1 MAAPSSYAPPP
12 PAFQDDP
19 SLDLVTAADAL
30 FETLFPLLDRDGSGF
45 AAEVDVLGALRC
57 TCRTDDLA
65 RRALARVTESG
76 HVDPPR
82 LREIV
87 EGQVPM
93 RENDTG
99 ASWHERLVKLVL
111 AIVRDFEKRATER
124 GEFVA
129 SAESREVAR
138 HLREMEQRRAYAT
151 LEALK
156 KSQHEGLRKGQV
168 KEARDFN
175 RSWTVRMAEFNKH
188 ARRAVTELRSRHE
201 TAIEEYVAAQR
212 PVLVAKLQR
221 THKAT
226 DTLDAQKVLARLSL
240 AEQFDEAGKY
250 ARKVDQLQRR
260 DADEAHSLADVELE
274 KKLDVMRWQHKL
286 ELRGLLTKISRLR
299 SEHRGA
305 WEEGLSR
312 LVLAQRNMLS
322 TLDMK
327 QQREAKRTA
336 AAVRSMLT
344 PLLTERPEN
353 KVTVR
358 SNFALLS
365 PRGGVHRS
373 AAPGGPQP
381 PHAPPPPLQRPSRMV
396 SSAVSARGATASD
409 RHGMSA
415 VTPKTYLA
423 TNELPPPSPKTE
435 WPPRP
440 YTSQHVPTES
450 QPSSPRTFT
459 PRPLSQR

>member
-353 KVTVR
+353 KV
-358 SNFALLS
+358 
-365 PRGGVHRS
+365 
-373 AAPGGPQP
+373 
-381 PHAPPPPLQRPSRMV
+381 
-396 SSAVSARGATASD
+396 D
-409 RHGMSA
+409 RKS
-415 VTPKTYLA
+415 V
-423 TNELPPPSPKTE
+423 
-435 WPPRP
+435 
-440 YTSQHVPTES
+440 V
-450 QPSSPRTFT
+450 
-459 PRPLSQR
+459 